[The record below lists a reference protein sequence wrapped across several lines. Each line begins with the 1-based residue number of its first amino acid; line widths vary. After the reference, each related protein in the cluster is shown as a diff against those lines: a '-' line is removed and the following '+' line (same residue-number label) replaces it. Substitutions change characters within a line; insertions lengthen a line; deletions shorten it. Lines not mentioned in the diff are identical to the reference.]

1 MWPSQNIRTL
11 SRKVTLHDIM
21 STFHSAEFVEILT
34 ANCLALR
41 LIVAYDSILDDHLE
55 EKNPKFLLKM
65 MYVK

>member
-1 MWPSQNIRTL
+1 
-11 SRKVTLHDIM
+11 M

-65 MYVK
+65 KYVNW